1 MNAVAANELDQ
12 RRMTQRGVGPRAPCK
27 SGIANDLARA
37 DNCDV
42 LRVDGIDQ
50 RDVAG
55 GPLPWWKAA
64 LGWPWSVAIRFSGTM
79 HPVAIMLM
87 LFAVYSTVAF
97 LILQYLI
104 VKPALKPRTT

>member
-1 MNAVAANELDQ
+1 MKTIRLAAVLPQVAISVIAAAYAVNAGIPYL
-12 RRMTQRGVGPRAPCK
+12 GLGPW
-27 SGIANDLARA
+27 
-37 DNCDV
+37 
-42 LRVDGIDQ
+42 
-50 RDVAG
+50 
-55 GPLPWWKAA
+55 PWWKAA

-104 VKPALKPRTT
+104 VKAALKPRTT